1 MRSTASS
8 STTSFAEARLV
19 ARYFVVGG
27 VSACVD
33 IGLFLAFAQGLGL
46 PYLRVAAASFVIAT
60 LVNYFLSVRFVFAS
74 GQRFGRRWEIA
85 MVYLVSGVGLALNQ
99 AILFLCVEVAYLGLL
114 LSKLTA
120 TGTVFFWNYLARRL
134 LVFGSARPGEAISEP
149 IPVAAPADR
158 P

>member
-8 STTSFAEARLV
+8 STTSFAEARLLGL
-19 ARYFVVGG
+19 YFLVGG
-27 VSACVD
+27 ASACVD
-33 IGLFLAFAQGLGL
+33 IGLFLLFAKGFGL

-99 AILFLCVEVAYLGLL
+99 GILFLCVEVVHLGLL

-120 TGTVFFWNYLARRL
+120 TGMVFSWNYLARRFF
-134 LVFGSARPGEAISEP
+134 VFGATRSAP
-149 IPVAAPADR
+149 PVSAPADR

>member
-8 STTSFAEARLV
+8 STTSFAEARLL

-46 PYLRVAAASFVIAT
+46 PYLRVAAASFIIAT

-74 GQRFGRRWEIA
+74 GQRFARRWEIV

-99 AILFLCVEVAYLGLL
+99 AILFLCVEMVHLGLL

-120 TGTVFFWNYLARRL
+120 TGTVFFWNYLARRFF
-134 LVFGSARPGEAISEP
+134 VFGSGRSSAEINGPQ
-149 IPVAAPADR
+149 ADR
-158 P
+158 S